1 MTRPPAAHS
10 RAPVSLGRTKTWSA
24 PQPEPVRGERL
35 GALPVYRGRVSSSP
49 AQRVDAPTILVVEH

>member
-1 MTRPPAAHS
+1 MTRPPATHS

-35 GALPVYRGRVSSSP
+35 GGTPVYRGESQVGP
-49 AQRVDAPTILVVEH
+49 AQRVDEQSVV